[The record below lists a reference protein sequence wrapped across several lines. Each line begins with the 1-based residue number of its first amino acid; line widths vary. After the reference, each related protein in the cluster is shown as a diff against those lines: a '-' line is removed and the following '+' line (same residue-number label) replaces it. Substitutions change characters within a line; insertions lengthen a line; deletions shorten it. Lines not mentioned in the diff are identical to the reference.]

1 MSDNAFADAAS
12 PKAALERA
20 VHRQGPANG
29 TAAHPADR
37 SAGHASAMPEAPT
50 GALSRGGQ
58 VISKPRAKTGYLP
71 R

>member
-1 MSDNAFADAAS
+1 MSDNAFADAAKAEPKRAGPA
-12 PKAALERA
+12 PKAN
-20 VHRQGPANG
+20 V
-29 TAAHPADR
+29 TAAHVADR
-37 SAGHASAMPEAPT
+37 SAAWASAMPEAPT